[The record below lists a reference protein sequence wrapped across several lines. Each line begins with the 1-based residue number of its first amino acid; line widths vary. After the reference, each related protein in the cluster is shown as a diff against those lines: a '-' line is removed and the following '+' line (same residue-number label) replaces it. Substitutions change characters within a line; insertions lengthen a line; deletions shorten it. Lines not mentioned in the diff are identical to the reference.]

1 MGVVPR
7 RRNISDSSKR
17 AHPTQKAPVSAFTF
31 KSHCIY
37 VMTHYT
43 SASSRHRD
51 LNATE
56 SADNK
61 RLADARARIEHTNAW
76 VVYSH
81 EMFHGRP
88 FIGSFDDLHMYVTIS
103 VHTTAAMIEM
113 EPTRGEHMGRF
124 NHPHVPR

>member
-1 MGVVPR
+1 MR
-7 RRNISDSSKR
+7 ILILIKNR
-17 AHPTQKAPVSAFTF
+17 HLCTTF
-31 KSHCIY
+31 CALC
-37 VMTHYT
+37 T
-43 SASSRHRD
+43 RHRN

-56 SADNK
+56 IADNE

-81 EMFHGRP
+81 ELFHGRP

-113 EPTRGEHMGRF
+113 EGTRGEHMARF
-124 NHPHVPR
+124 NHPHIGR